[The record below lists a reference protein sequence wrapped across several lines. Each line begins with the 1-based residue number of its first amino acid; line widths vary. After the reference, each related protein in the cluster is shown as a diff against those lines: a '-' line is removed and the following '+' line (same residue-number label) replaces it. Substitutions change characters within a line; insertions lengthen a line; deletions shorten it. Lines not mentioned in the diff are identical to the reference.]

1 MKNFIKLTSIHD
13 QSPVFIDPLLI
24 GHLYEIPIK
33 MSYGSV
39 DVVRHTVV
47 GTTTHNNGGFK
58 VLESIDKI
66 LLLINN

>member
-24 GHLYEIPIK
+24 GHLYEIP
-33 MSYGSV
+33 SV